1 MKIYDVSVIPH
12 VATDKE
18 MLSEQRVD
26 HDDVQEQSFFQ
37 LYDPTTEKY
46 LCVDDDSKYCWAE
59 ESWYCFLNENMEPTF
74 KINMTTIINF
84 TTHNKGCIIVPVK
97 SYRYSDGSS
106 FIERDFTKAFLYDD
120 YLVEIKQSEMI
131 MGIDPAN
138 NVDEGVIYCPHMPII
153 QKSSWGKKDTE

>member
-1 MKIYDVSVIPH
+1 MKYEGIYDVSVIPH

-18 MLSEQRVD
+18 MLSEQRAD
-26 HDDVQEQSFFQ
+26 HGDVLKQSFFQ
-37 LYDPTTEKY
+37 LYDLTTERY

-59 ESWYCFLNENMEPTF
+59 ESGYRFLNENMKPTF

-84 TTHNKGCIIVPVK
+84 TAHNKGYIIVPAK

-120 YLVEIKQSEMI
+120 YLVEIKQSEVI
-131 MGIDPAN
+131 MGFDT
-138 NVDEGVIYCPHMPII
+138 DYVI
-153 QKSSWGKKDTE
+153 QNE